1 MDVSCK
7 WKKKKETWR
16 MNQGNV
22 PLKCQPYS
30 FVSNFV
36 ACRQGII
43 DFFLSYDSLI
53 PIRFEIFQLTKQ
65 AQVKRRAQLKPQR
78 LVHAH
83 SDTNNMIH
91 SPLNREK
98 RFFKLKIKSF
108 GLGKWQKISSA
119 FFLLSFI
126 FWRQVLLFH
135 VHYVSVPNEHLQ
147 FTSSVHKHIPLLSLL
162 LIK

>member
-1 MDVSCK
+1 MWAASEK
-7 WKKKKETWR
+7 RKKRHDEWTREMFHLSANLIHLWATLLHADKELLT
-16 MNQGNV
+16 
-22 PLKCQPYS
+22 
-30 FVSNFV
+30 
-36 ACRQGII
+36 
-43 DFFLSYDSLI
+43 FFLSYDSLI